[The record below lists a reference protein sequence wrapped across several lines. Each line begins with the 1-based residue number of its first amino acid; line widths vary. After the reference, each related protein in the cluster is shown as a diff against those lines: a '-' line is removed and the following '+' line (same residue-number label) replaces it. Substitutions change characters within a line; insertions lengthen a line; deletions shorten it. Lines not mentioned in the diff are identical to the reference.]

1 MKKDCL
7 ETVIDY
13 LSTRLINQLVLT
25 SHNHNIS
32 AIVRRS
38 PSLKMISFKDL
49 KFSLRT
55 YTFENY
61 IQKNGI
67 LQRGVLILT
76 QALSNALFDRLHGN
90 DELNP
95 S

>member
-38 PSLKMISFKDL
+38 PSLK
-49 KFSLRT
+49 
-55 YTFENY
+55 
-61 IQKNGI
+61 
-67 LQRGVLILT
+67 
-76 QALSNALFDRLHGN
+76 N
-90 DELNP
+90 DQF
-95 S
+95 